1 MDIDQ
6 QPGEYLWYDLQDA
19 GALNIRLLHIHFD
32 HFVDNIIDPK
42 DALERRLCEASNHD
56 PTRTQ
61 PLHEYAYLNDQP
73 QLPFE
78 YNASNLMEQDAVY
91 RIYTFGL
98 PVGNGGAFGSPMVSN
113 NRPVD
118 IAFAGLF
125 LLCLNLAVCSNR
137 KPQMLVAGIKTPFVK
152 SGSYP
157 GYGWIARAW
166 HIKVLPMFKVKYILP

>member
-1 MDIDQ
+1 VDIDQ

-98 PVGNGGAFGSPMVSN
+98 PVGNGGAFGSPMVSYGLQQQ
-113 NRPVD
+113 
-118 IAFAGLF
+118 AGGHCVRRSVFIMPKLGR
-125 LLCLNLAVCSNR
+125 LLQWKASDACSRNKNTICKER
-137 KPQMLVAGIKTPFVK
+137 KLPRIWLDSSCVA
-152 SGSYP
+152 
-157 GYGWIARAW
+157 
-166 HIKVLPMFKVKYILP
+166 H